1 MGEKLSE
8 EEPKGEYVIVVEGGE
23 AEQNSL
29 LSLPIEKHILYYMES
44 GLDKKDAVK
53 AVAKD
58 RKMTKSDVYKF
69 SIDL

>member
-1 MGEKLSE
+1 
-8 EEPKGEYVIVVEGGE
+8 
-23 AEQNSL
+23 
-29 LSLPIEKHILYYMES
+29 MES